1 MEAART
7 MTIVIGKLILLVA
20 CLLFF
25 APTFLWAQDSST
37 VTELDPSIAVAV
49 DLPKRFRFD
58 LYAGKEKSDELAS
71 ARAKIGLGV
80 SFRVKPIFKRL
91 LDAADSDKQ
100 HLLVVGA
107 IYEYSRASEEDTT
120 SIEHR
125 LMLDATLRYDLPKK
139 LLLSNRNRFEFRW
152 VNGDYHLRY
161 RNRPALE
168 RSFKLYKR
176 NITPYVASELFWD
189 QRYKKLNIYKFT
201 SGVQVPVFRRTSVE
215 FFYERQYCST
225 CATRDTNIFGLNLNF
240 YFHKK

>member
-1 MEAART
+1 

-225 CATRDTNIFGLNLNF
+225 CATQDTNIFGLNLNF

>member
-1 MEAART
+1 MAISFEK
-7 MTIVIGKLILLVA
+7 IILTVA
-20 CLLFF
+20 CFLFF
-25 APTFLWAQDSST
+25 APTFIWAQDSST

-71 ARAKIGLGV
+71 ARTKIGVGV

-100 HLLVVGA
+100 HLLVLGT
-107 IYEYSRASEEDTT
+107 IYEYSRASEQDTT

-176 NITPYVASELFWD
+176 NITPYLASELFWD
-189 QRYKKLNIYKFT
+189 QRYKKLNIYKFS
-201 SGVQVPVFRRTSVE
+201 SGVQVPVFRRTSLE
-215 FFYERQYCST
+215 FFYERQHCTT
-225 CATRDTNIFGLNLNF
+225 CATENTNIFGLNLIIAF
-240 YFHKK
+240 SLKKK